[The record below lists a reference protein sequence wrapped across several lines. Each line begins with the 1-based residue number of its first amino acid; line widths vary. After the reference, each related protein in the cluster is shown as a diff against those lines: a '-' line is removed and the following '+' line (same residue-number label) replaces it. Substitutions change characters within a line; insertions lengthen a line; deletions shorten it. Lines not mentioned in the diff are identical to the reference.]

1 LRQRASNSA
10 TGKAFR
16 VIVKQR
22 VGVFPASIRGAL
34 ILHRGQ
40 QCSRHV
46 LQSHHRPCGDS
57 RLGCL
62 PCFAEAPSEAEGE
75 AEGSKPAR
83 SAAHQPVVPTPVCDT
98 NSRMGSSSANP
109 PRHDLVRAIGR
120 WSLVALV
127 VNSIIGSGVFGLP
140 SQVASFIGNYSPYA
154 VLAAGAGMSVII
166 ACFAEVASRFQEAGG
181 PYLYARVAFGRLMG
195 IQTAWMLWL
204 GQVSAPA
211 ANANL
216 FVIYLGEFFPHAK
229 DPLPRAIILT
239 ALVGLLTLIN
249 IRGVRGGAQVS
260 NLFTAAKLVP
270 LFAVI
275 VLGLFVLQH
284 HHWSIASAPIAS
296 PGTSQW
302 LKAMLL
308 LVFAYGG
315 FETALAPMS
324 EAKNPRRDAPF
335 ALFTA
340 LALCTVIYALI
351 QWVVIGVLPDAAHSQ
366 RPLADV
372 ARLAVGPLGAALV
385 AVGALISFY
394 GYLSAKILAMPRVPF
409 ALAEQGDFPK
419 AFATVHPRFHT
430 PYVSILVFAAMVWAL
445 ALIGDFKWN
454 VTLSAVARLLYY
466 GVGCAAL
473 PVLRR
478 KQPEG
483 ASAMFHLPAGNF
495 FAVLG
500 VVLCMILVTPVDFG
514 QSMIL
519 VATIALAF
527 VNWAA
532 VLTGKT

>member
-1 LRQRASNSA
+1 M
-10 TGKAFR
+10 
-16 VIVKQR
+16 
-22 VGVFPASIRGAL
+22 IR
-34 ILHRGQ
+34 
-40 QCSRHV
+40 
-46 LQSHHRPCGDS
+46 
-57 RLGCL
+57 
-62 PCFAEAPSEAEGE
+62 
-75 AEGSKPAR
+75 
-83 SAAHQPVVPTPVCDT
+83 DT
-98 NSRMGSSSANP
+98 NARMESPSANP
-109 PRHDLVRAIGR
+109 PRRELLRAIGR

-140 SQVASFIGNYSPYA
+140 STVAALIGNHSPYA
-154 VLAAGAGMSVII
+154 VLGAGAGMSVIMG
-166 ACFAEVASRFQEAGG
+166 CFAEVASRFQQAGG

-204 GQVSAPA
+204 GQVAAPA

-216 FVIYLGEFFPHAK
+216 FVVYLGEFFPHAK
-229 DPLPRAIILT
+229 DPLPRAVILT
-239 ALVGLLTLIN
+239 VLVGVLTFIN
-249 IRGVRGGAQVS
+249 IRGVRAGAQVS

-275 VLGLFVLQH
+275 VLGLYVLQH
-284 HHWSIASAPIAS
+284 HHWNIASAPVTS
-296 PGTSQW
+296 PGTSRW
-302 LKAMLL
+302 LKSMLL

-324 EAKNPRRDAPF
+324 EAKDPRRDAPF

-340 LALCTVIYALI
+340 LVVCTALYALI
-351 QWVVIGVLPDAAHSQ
+351 QWVVVGVLPDAAHSQ

-372 ARLAVGPLGAALV
+372 ARLAAGPVGAALV

-419 AFATVHPRFHT
+419 AFAAVHRRFHT
-430 PYVSILVFAAMVWAL
+430 PYVSILVFAAMVWGF
-445 ALIGDFKWN
+445 ALIGEFKWN

-473 PVLRR
+473 PILRR

-500 VVLCMILVTPVDFG
+500 VILCLILVTRVDFG
-514 QSMIL
+514 QSLIL
-519 VATIALAF
+519 VATIVLAL
-527 VNWAA
+527 VNWAIVA
-532 VLTGKT
+532 RERGAD

>member
-1 LRQRASNSA
+1 M
-10 TGKAFR
+10 
-16 VIVKQR
+16 
-22 VGVFPASIRGAL
+22 IR
-34 ILHRGQ
+34 
-40 QCSRHV
+40 
-46 LQSHHRPCGDS
+46 
-57 RLGCL
+57 
-62 PCFAEAPSEAEGE
+62 
-75 AEGSKPAR
+75 
-83 SAAHQPVVPTPVCDT
+83 DT
-98 NSRMGSSSANP
+98 NARMESPSAKP
-109 PRHDLVRAIGR
+109 PRRELLRAIGR

-140 SQVASFIGNYSPYA
+140 STVAALIGNHSPYA
-154 VLAAGAGMSVII
+154 VLAASAGMSVIMG
-166 ACFAEVASRFQEAGG
+166 CFAEVASRFQQAGG

-204 GQVSAPA
+204 GQVAAPA

-216 FVIYLGEFFPHAK
+216 FVVYLGEFFPHAK
-229 DPLPRAIILT
+229 DPLPRAVILT
-239 ALVGLLTLIN
+239 VLVGVLTFIN
-249 IRGVRGGAQVS
+249 IRGVRAGAQVS

-275 VLGLFVLQH
+275 VLGLYVLQH
-284 HHWSIASAPIAS
+284 HHWNIASAPVTS

-302 LKAMLL
+302 LKSMLL

-324 EAKNPRRDAPF
+324 EAKDPRRDAPF

-340 LALCTVIYALI
+340 LVVCTALYALI
-351 QWVVIGVLPDAAHSQ
+351 QWVVVGVLPDAAHSQ

-372 ARLAVGPLGAALV
+372 ARLAVGPVGAALV

-419 AFATVHPRFHT
+419 AFAAVHRRFHT
-430 PYVSILVFAAMVWAL
+430 PYVSILVFAAMVWGF
-445 ALIGDFKWN
+445 ALIGEFKWN

-473 PVLRR
+473 PILRR

-495 FAVLG
+495 FAALG
-500 VVLCMILVTPVDFG
+500 VILCLILVTRVDFG
-514 QSMIL
+514 QSLIL
-519 VATIALAF
+519 VATIVLAL
-527 VNWAA
+527 VNWAIVA
-532 VLTGKT
+532 RERGAD

>member
-1 LRQRASNSA
+1 MEA
-10 TGKAFR
+10 TSTA
-16 VIVKQR
+16 
-22 VGVFPASIRGAL
+22 PAS
-34 ILHRGQ
+34 
-40 QCSRHV
+40 
-46 LQSHHRPCGDS
+46 P
-57 RLGCL
+57 
-62 PCFAEAPSEAEGE
+62 
-75 AEGSKPAR
+75 
-83 SAAHQPVVPTPVCDT
+83 
-98 NSRMGSSSANP
+98 
-109 PRHDLVRAIGR
+109 DLLRAIGR

-140 SQVASFIGNYSPYA
+140 STVAALIGNYSPYA

-166 ACFAEVASRFQEAGG
+166 ACFAEVASRFQQAGG

-204 GQVSAPA
+204 GQVAAPA

-229 DPLPRAIILT
+229 DPLPRAAILT
-239 ALVGLLTLIN
+239 VLIGLLTFIN
-249 IRGVRGGAQVS
+249 IRGVRAGAQVS

-270 LFAVI
+270 LFAVV
-275 VLGLFVLQH
+275 VLGLLVLQH
-284 HHWSIASAPIAS
+284 QHWAIAS
-296 PGTSQW
+296 PPVAAPATGQW

-351 QWVVIGVLPDAAHSQ
+351 QWVVVGVLPNAAHSP

-372 ARLAVGPLGAALV
+372 ARIAVGPIGAALV
-385 AVGALISFY
+385 AIGALISFY

-409 ALAEQGDFPK
+409 ALAEQGDFPQ
-419 AFATVHPRFHT
+419 AFAKVHPRFHT
-430 PYVSILVFAAMVWAL
+430 PYVSILVFAAMVWGL
-445 ALIGDFKWN
+445 ALVGDFKWN

-483 ASAMFHLPAGNF
+483 ADAMFHLPAGNF

-500 VVLCMILVTPVDFG
+500 VVLCVILVTRVDFG
-514 QSMIL
+514 QSLIL
-519 VATIALAF
+519 VATVVLALL
-527 VNWAA
+527 NWAVVA
-532 VLTGKT
+532 RGKAA

>member
-1 LRQRASNSA
+1 MMES
-10 TGKAFR
+10 
-16 VIVKQR
+16 
-22 VGVFPASIRGAL
+22 PAA
-34 ILHRGQ
+34 
-40 QCSRHV
+40 
-46 LQSHHRPCGDS
+46 
-57 RLGCL
+57 
-62 PCFAEAPSEAEGE
+62 AAP
-75 AEGSKPAR
+75 P
-83 SAAHQPVVPTPVCDT
+83 
-98 NSRMGSSSANP
+98 
-109 PRHDLVRAIGR
+109 HDLIRAIGR

-140 SQVASFIGNYSPYA
+140 ATVAGLIGSYSPYA

-166 ACFAEVASRFQEAGG
+166 GCFAEVASRFQEAGG

-216 FVIYLGEFFPHAK
+216 FVIYLGEFWPHAK
-229 DPLPRAIILT
+229 DPLPRALILT
-239 ALVGLLTLIN
+239 LLIGLLTLIN
-249 IRGVRGGAQVS
+249 IRGVRAGAQVS

-275 VLGLFVLQH
+275 VLGLFVLHNH
-284 HHWSIASAPIAS
+284 HSTIAAATTTS
-296 PGTSQW
+296 PNTGQW
-302 LKAMLL
+302 LKAILL

-335 ALFTA
+335 ALFMA
-340 LALCTVIYALI
+340 LLLCTVIYALI
-351 QWVVIGVLPDAAHSQ
+351 QWVVVGVLPDAAQSQ
-366 RPLADV
+366 RPLAEV
-372 ARLAVGPLGAALV
+372 ARLAVGPIGAGLV

-409 ALAEQGDFPK
+409 ALAKQGDFPN
-419 AFATVHPRFHT
+419 AFAAVHPRFHT
-430 PYVSILVFAAMVWAL
+430 PYVSILIFAAMVWGL

-473 PVLRR
+473 PILRR

-483 ASAMFHLPAGNF
+483 ASAMFTLPAGNSLAILGVMIC
-495 FAVLG
+495 AVL
-500 VVLCMILVTPVDFG
+500 VTRVDFG
-514 QSMIL
+514 QSLIL
-519 VATIALAF
+519 LATIALAF
-527 VNWAA
+527 VNWA
-532 VLTGKT
+532 VVDGRS

>member
-1 LRQRASNSA
+1 ME
-10 TGKAFR
+10 
-16 VIVKQR
+16 
-22 VGVFPASIRGAL
+22 
-34 ILHRGQ
+34 
-40 QCSRHV
+40 
-46 LQSHHRPCGDS
+46 
-57 RLGCL
+57 L
-62 PCFAEAPSEAEGE
+62 P
-75 AEGSKPAR
+75 
-83 SAAHQPVVPTPVCDT
+83 
-98 NSRMGSSSANP
+98 SANA
-109 PRHDLVRAIGR
+109 PRHELVRAIGR

-140 SQVASFIGNYSPYA
+140 STVAALIGNYSPYA
-154 VLAAGAGMSVII
+154 VLAAGAGMSVILG
-166 ACFAEVASRFQEAGG
+166 CFAEVASRFQQAGG

-204 GQVSAPA
+204 GQVAAPA

-229 DPLPRAIILT
+229 DPLPRALILT
-239 ALVGLLTLIN
+239 ALVGLLAFIN
-249 IRGVRGGAQVS
+249 IRGVRAGTQVS
-260 NLFTAAKLVP
+260 NLFTGAKLVP

-275 VLGLFVLQH
+275 VLGMFAFHNQ
-284 HHWSIASAPIAS
+284 HWSGATPSIGSASS
-296 PGTSQW
+296 GEW

-340 LALCTVIYALI
+340 LLVCTVIYALV
-351 QWVVIGVLPDAAHSQ
+351 QWVVVGVLPDAMHSQ

-372 ARLAVGPLGAALV
+372 ARLAVGPVGAALV
-385 AVGALISFY
+385 AIGALISFY
-394 GYLSAKILAMPRVPF
+394 GYLSAKILAMPRVLF

-419 AFATVHPRFHT
+419 TFAAVHPRFHT
-430 PYVSILVFAAMVWAL
+430 PYISILVFAALVWGFAL
-445 ALIGDFKWN
+445 VGEFKWN

-483 ASAMFHLPAGNF
+483 ANAMFRLPAGNS

-500 VVLCMILVTPVDFG
+500 VILCAVLVTRVDFG
-514 QSMIL
+514 QSLIL
-519 VATIALAF
+519 VGTIALAF
-527 VNWAA
+527 VNWT
-532 VLTGKT
+532 VVSRRG